1 MDNKKKKKTAK
12 RQPWL
17 RFRHRVV
24 RNLACL
30 ILKPYSYL
38 KYGVRVEKF
47 KGQEK
52 RPYLVLANHQ
62 TPFDQFF
69 IGMAFKGPIYYM
81 ATEDIFSL
89 GFVSSL
95 LRYLVAP
102 IPIQKQAS
110 DVKAVMTCMRV
121 AREGGTI
128 AICPEGN
135 RTYSGRT
142 EYMNPAIV
150 GMVRALKVPVAFYR
164 LEGGYGVQPRWSDVV
179 RRGSMKGYVSRVLS
193 PEEYAAMSD
202 HELMEVIK
210 RELWVD
216 EACLGGEYR
225 HPRAAEY
232 LERALYVCPFCGLST
247 FESHRDTVKCLKCRR
262 SATYLP
268 TKELKGDFPYAFVG
282 DWYDAQAAFING
294 LDVTEEP
301 EPLYVERARLSEVI
315 PYKKKQ
321 LMSKDAAVELYGHG
335 VHLTYGEEEL
345 ELPFGEISAAAVLGR
360 NKLNLYHK
368 GRIYQLKG
376 DKRFNSLKY
385 VHLCYRYKNLK
396 KGDGNGQFLGL

>member
-1 MDNKKKKKTAK
+1 MDKKKKKKQK
-12 RQPWL
+12 RRPWL

-24 RNLACL
+24 RHVASWV
-30 ILKPYSYL
+30 IKPYSYL
-38 KYGVRVEKF
+38 KYGVRIQKF
-47 KGQEK
+47 AEQEK
-52 RPYLVLANHQ
+52 RPYLVLSNHQ

-69 IGMAFKGPIYYM
+69 IGMAFKGPIYYV

-89 GFVSSL
+89 GLPSAL

-164 LEGGYGVQPRWSDVV
+164 LEGGYGVHPRWSDVV
-179 RRGSMKGYVSRVLS
+179 RRGSMKGYVAGVLK

-202 HELMEVIK
+202 EELLQAIQTA
-210 RELWVD
+210 LYVD
-216 EACLGGEYR
+216 EACSDGQVFR
-225 HPRAAEY
+225 HKKAAEY

-247 FESHRDTVKCLKCRR
+247 FESHGDTVKCLKCGRA
-262 SATYLP
+262 ATYLP
-268 TKELKGDFPYAFVG
+268 TKELKGEFPYAFVG
-282 DWYDAQAAFING
+282 DWYDAQADFING
-294 LDVTEEP
+294 LDVTEEE

-315 PYKKKQ
+315 PYEKKI
-321 LMSKDAAVELYGHG
+321 LMSKAATVELYGHSICLSYDG
-335 VHLTYGEEEL
+335 KRLT
-345 ELPFGEISAAAVLGR
+345 LPFSEILAAAVLGR
-360 NKLNLYHK
+360 NKLNVYWNDH
-368 GRIYQLKG
+368 IYQLKG
-376 DKRFNSLKY
+376 DKRFNALKY
-385 VHLCYRYKNLK
+385 VNLYYRYKNIK
-396 KGDGNGQFLGL
+396 KGDGNGKFLGL